1 MANVLDLRRRIR
13 SVKSTRQ
20 ITKAMKMIAAAKL
33 RRAQERAIAARPYA
47 NMLASVIGSVMRHI
61 DLYDPISGDV
71 RHPLLLAR
79 EEKQAMLIVVSGDK
93 GFAGGF
99 NANITK
105 AAFRF
110 ISDKGDEPIDIAA
123 IGRKGRDLF
132 RRRYGI
138 AEFVDKKDGANKEAV
153 GREDREPGERAPGEA
168 PEPEE
173 KRRGE
178 RKDRIEVAGDYPGML
193 DKPSFDQV
201 AILAREVV
209 HRYMEEELD
218 AVYLVYNEFKS
229 VMAQRVVV
237 ERILPV
243 IEPGERDIKQ
253 AEPMSPEE
261 REEMVLAAASAG
273 ISVREADSSEAEQ
286 EAKHFGTAEVD
297 YIYDQ
302 PPRELLDGLL
312 RQYVTSQIYHA
323 VVESTAAEQAARM
336 TAMDA
341 ATNNASEMIDSL
353 TLTMNRV
360 RQAAITKEIIEI
372 VSGAAALN

>member
-1 MANVLDLRRRIR
+1 
-13 SVKSTRQ
+13 
-20 ITKAMKMIAAAKL
+20 MKLIAAAKL
-33 RRAQERAIAARPYA
+33 RRAQERAISGRPYA
-47 NMLASVIGSVMRHI
+47 SMLASVIGSIMRHI
-61 DLYDPISGDV
+61 DLYDPITGDV

-79 EEKQAMLIVVSGDK
+79 EEKQALLIVVSGDK

-99 NANITK
+99 NGNITK

-110 ISDKGDEPIDIAA
+110 ISDKGEEPIDIAA

-138 AEFVDKKDGANKEAV
+138 ATFVEKQAGQDEANDEA
-153 GREDREPGERAPGEA
+153 EPGDRAPGEA
-168 PEPEE
+168 PPPPED

-178 RKDRIEVAGDYPGML
+178 RKNRIEVAGDYPGML

-201 AILAREVV
+201 ALMAREVV
-209 HRYMEEELD
+209 HRYIEEELD
-218 AVYLVYNEFKS
+218 AVYLVFNEFKS

-237 ERILPV
+237 ERILPI
-243 IEPGERDIKQ
+243 IEPGRRDIKQ
-253 AEPMSPEE
+253 VEEMSQEE
-261 REEMVLAAASAG
+261 REEMALAAAHAG

-286 EAKHFGTAEVD
+286 EAKKFGTAEVD

-323 VVESTAAEQAARM
+323 LIESSAAEQAARM

-341 ATNNASEMIDSL
+341 ATTNASEMIDSL

-372 VSGAAALN
+372 VSGAAAL

>member
-1 MANVLDLRRRIR
+1 MP
-13 SVKSTRQ
+13 
-20 ITKAMKMIAAAKL
+20 ITTEVRVRYAETDQMGIVY
-33 RRAQERAIAARPYA
+33 YA
-47 NMLASVIGSVMRHI
+47 NYLVWF
-61 DLYDPISGDV
+61 
-71 RHPLLLAR
+71 
-79 EEKQAMLIVVSGDK
+79 E
-93 GFAGGF
+93 
-99 NANITK
+99 
-105 AAFRF
+105 
-110 ISDKGDEPIDIAA
+110 
-123 IGRKGRDLF
+123 IGR
-132 RRRYGI
+132 
-138 AEFVDKKDGANKEAV
+138 V
-153 GREDREPGERAPGEA
+153 
-168 PEPEE
+168 
-173 KRRGE
+173 
-178 RKDRIEVAGDYPGML
+178 
-193 DKPSFDQV
+193 
-201 AILAREVV
+201 
-209 HRYMEEELD
+209 ELLRSLGLSYSQLETD
-218 AVYLVYNEFKS
+218 H
-229 VMAQRVVV
+229 Q
-237 ERILPV
+237 RILPV

-253 AEPMSPEE
+253 AESMSPEE
-261 REEMVLAAASAG
+261 REEMARAAASAG

>member
-33 RRAQERAIAARPYA
+33 RRAQERAISGRPYA
-47 NMLASVIGSVMRHI
+47 NMLASVIGSLMRHI
-61 DLYDPISGDV
+61 DTYDPKTGDV

-79 EEKQAMLIVVSGDK
+79 EEKQALLIVVSGDK

-99 NANITK
+99 NGNITK

-110 ISDKGDEPIDIAA
+110 ISEHGEEQIDIAP
-123 IGRKGRDLF
+123 IGKKARDMF
-132 RRRYGI
+132 RRRYPL
-138 AEFVDKKDGANKEAV
+138 ASFVDKQGADDGN
-153 GREDREPGERAPGEA
+153 DRAADTGDRDPGQPAPA
-168 PEPEE
+168 PED
-173 KRRGE
+173 KRRG
-178 RKDRIEVAGDYPGML
+178 DRQNQIEVAGEYPGML

-201 AILAREVV
+201 ALMAREVV

-218 AVYLVYNEFKS
+218 AVYLVFNEFKS

-237 ERILPV
+237 ERILPI
-243 IEPGERDIKQ
+243 IEPGQRDIKQ
-253 AEPMSPEE
+253 AEELSKEE
-261 REEMVLAAASAG
+261 LEEMAIAAAHSG
-273 ISVREADSSEAEQ
+273 VSVKEADSSEADQ
-286 EAKHFGTAEVD
+286 EAKKFGTAEVD

-312 RQYVTSQIYHA
+312 RQYVSSQIYHA
-323 VVESTAAEQAARM
+323 LIESSAAEQAARM

-341 ATNNASEMIDSL
+341 ATSNASEMIDSL

-372 VSGAAALN
+372 VSGAAAL

>member
-33 RRAQERAIAARPYA
+33 RRAQERAISGRPYA
-47 NMLASVIGSVMRHI
+47 NMLASVIGSLMRHI
-61 DLYDPISGDV
+61 DLYDPQTGDV

-79 EEKQAMLIVVSGDK
+79 EEKQALLIVVSGDK

-99 NANITK
+99 NGNITK

-110 ISDKGDEPIDIAA
+110 ISEHGEEQIDIAP
-123 IGRKGRDLF
+123 IGKKARDMF
-132 RRRYGI
+132 RRRYPL
-138 AEFVDKKDGANKEAV
+138 ASFVDKQGPDEGNDRAADT
-153 GREDREPGERAPGEA
+153 GDRDPGQPAPSPED
-168 PEPEE
+168 
-173 KRRGE
+173 KRRG
-178 RKDRIEVAGDYPGML
+178 DRQNQIEVAGEYPGML

-201 AILAREVV
+201 ALMAREVV

-229 VMAQRVVV
+229 VMAQRVVA
-237 ERILPV
+237 ERILPI
-243 IEPGERDIKQ
+243 IEPGQRDIKQ
-253 AEPMSPEE
+253 AEEMSQEE
-261 REEMVLAAASAG
+261 REEMAIAAAHSG
-273 ISVREADSSEAEQ
+273 ISVKEADSSEADQ
-286 EAKHFGTAEVD
+286 EAKKFGTAEVD

-312 RQYVTSQIYHA
+312 RQYVSSQIYHA
-323 VVESTAAEQAARM
+323 LIESSAAEQAARM

-341 ATNNASEMIDSL
+341 ATSNASEMIDSL

-372 VSGAAALN
+372 VSGAAAL

>member
-1 MANVLDLRRRIR
+1 
-13 SVKSTRQ
+13 
-20 ITKAMKMIAAAKL
+20 MKMIAAAKL
-33 RRAQERAIAARPYA
+33 RRAQERAMSGRPYA
-47 NMLASVIGSVMRHI
+47 SMLASVIGSLMRHI
-61 DLYDPISGDV
+61 DLYDPSTGDV

-79 EEKQAMLIVVSGDK
+79 EEKEALLIVVSGDK

-99 NANITK
+99 NGNVTK

-110 ISDKGDEPIDIAA
+110 ISEHSEEQIDIAA

-138 AEFVDKKDGANKEAV
+138 AEFVEKERSPGDANDPAA
-153 GREDREPGERAPGEA
+153 GTDDRDPGQAP
-168 PEPEE
+168 PPEE
-173 KRRGE
+173 KSRGE
-178 RKDRIEVAGDYPGML
+178 RKNQIEVAGDYPGML

-201 AILAREVV
+201 ALLAREVV
-209 HRYMEEELD
+209 HRYIEEELD

-243 IEPGERDIKQ
+243 IEPGQRDIKQ
-253 AEPMSPEE
+253 AEEMSHEE
-261 REEMVLAAASAG
+261 REEMARAAASSG
-273 ISVREADSSEAEQ
+273 ISVKEADSGEAEQ
-286 EAKHFGTAEVD
+286 EAKKFGTAEVD

-312 RQYVTSQIYHA
+312 RQYVASQIYHA
-323 VVESTAAEQAARM
+323 LIESSAAEQAARM

-341 ATNNASEMIDSL
+341 ATSNASEMIDSL

-372 VSGAAALN
+372 VSGAAQQ

>member
-1 MANVLDLRRRIR
+1 MASVLDLRRRIR

-33 RRAQERAIAARPYA
+33 RRAQERALAGRPYA
-47 NMLASVIGSVMRHI
+47 NMLASVIRSLMRHI
-61 DLYDPISGDV
+61 ELYDPETGDV

-79 EEKQAMLIVVSGDK
+79 EEKNAMLIVVSGDK

-99 NANITK
+99 NGNITK
-105 AAFRF
+105 AAFQF
-110 ISDKGDEPIDIAA
+110 IGEHGQENIDIAA

-132 RRRYGI
+132 RRRYTV
-138 AEFVDKKDGANKEAV
+138 AEFVDDNDGQ
-153 GREDREPGERAPGEA
+153 DGETAPDG
-168 PEPEE
+168 
-173 KRRGE
+173 KRRAE
-178 RKDRIEVAGDYPGML
+178 RKSQIEVVGDYPGML

-201 AILAREVV
+201 ALLAREVV

-218 AVYLVYNEFKS
+218 AVYLTFNEFKS

-237 ERILPV
+237 ERILPIV
-243 IEPGERDIKQ
+243 EVGQRDIRQ
-253 AEPMSPEE
+253 AEEMTHEE
-261 REEMVLAAASAG
+261 REEMARAAASSG
-273 ISVREADSSEAEQ
+273 VSVQEADTDEADA
-286 EAKHFGTAEVD
+286 EAKKFGTAQVD

-312 RQYVTSQIYHA
+312 RQYVASQIYHA
-323 VVESTAAEQAARM
+323 LIESSAAEQAARM

-341 ATNNASEMIDSL
+341 ATSNASEMIDSL

-372 VSGAAALN
+372 VSGAAAL

>member
-1 MANVLDLRRRIR
+1 MPSILDLRRRIR

-33 RRAQERAIAARPYA
+33 RRAQERAMSGRPYA
-47 NMLASVIGSVMRHI
+47 NMLASVIGSLMRHI
-61 DLYDPISGDV
+61 DLYDPETGDV

-79 EEKQAMLIVVSGDK
+79 EEKQSLVIVVSGDK

-99 NANITK
+99 NTNITK

-110 ISDKGDEPIDIAA
+110 ITEHSEEEIDIAA
-123 IGRKGRDLF
+123 IGKKGRDLF
-132 RRRYGI
+132 RRRYPI
-138 AEFVDKKDGANKEAV
+138 AEFVEKEA
-153 GREDREPGERAPGEA
+153 GPNDPALNTGDRDPGEA
-168 PEPEE
+168 PPAPED

-178 RKDRIEVAGDYPGML
+178 RKNKIEVVGDYPGLL

-201 AILAREVV
+201 ALISREVV

-218 AVYLVYNEFKS
+218 AVYVVYNEFKS
-229 VMAQRVVV
+229 VLTQRVVA
-237 ERILPV
+237 ERILPI
-243 IEPGERDIKQ
+243 IEPGQRDIRQ
-253 AEPMSPEE
+253 AQEMTQEE
-261 REEMVLAAASAG
+261 REEMVRAAATAG
-273 ISVREADSSEAEQ
+273 VSVREADSKEAED
-286 EAKHFGTAEVD
+286 EAKKFGTAEVD

-323 VVESTAAEQAARM
+323 LIESSAAEQAARM

-341 ATNNASEMIDSL
+341 ATSNASKMIDSL

-372 VSGAAALN
+372 VSGAAALS

>member
-33 RRAQERAIAARPYA
+33 RRAQERAISGRPYA
-47 NMLASVIGSVMRHI
+47 NMLASVIGSLMRHI
-61 DLYDPISGDV
+61 DTYDPKTGDV

-79 EEKQAMLIVVSGDK
+79 EEKQALLIVVSGDK

-99 NANITK
+99 NGNITK

-110 ISDKGDEPIDIAA
+110 ISEHGEEQIDIAP
-123 IGRKGRDLF
+123 IGKKARDMF
-132 RRRYGI
+132 RRRYPL
-138 AEFVDKKDGANKEAV
+138 ASFVDKQGADDGN
-153 GREDREPGERAPGEA
+153 DRAADTGDRDPGQPTPA
-168 PEPEE
+168 PED
-173 KRRGE
+173 KRRG
-178 RKDRIEVAGDYPGML
+178 DRQNQIEVAGEYPGML

-201 AILAREVV
+201 ALMAREVV

-237 ERILPV
+237 ERILPM
-243 IEPGERDIKQ
+243 IEPGQRDIKQ
-253 AEPMSPEE
+253 AQEMSQEE
-261 REEMVLAAASAG
+261 REEMARAAAHSG
-273 ISVREADSSEAEQ
+273 VSVKEADSSEADQ
-286 EAKHFGTAEVD
+286 EAKQFGTAEVD

-312 RQYVTSQIYHA
+312 RQYVSSQIYHA
-323 VVESTAAEQAARM
+323 LIESSAAEQAARM

-341 ATNNASEMIDSL
+341 ATSNASEMIDSL

-372 VSGAAALN
+372 VSGAAAL

>member
-33 RRAQERAIAARPYA
+33 RRAQERAMSGRPYA
-47 NMLASVIGSVMRHI
+47 NMLASVIGSLMRHI
-61 DLYDPISGDV
+61 DMYDPVTGDV

-79 EEKQAMLIVVSGDK
+79 EEKEALLIVVSGDK

-99 NANITK
+99 NTNITK

-110 ISDKGDEPIDIAA
+110 ISEHGEEQIDIAP
-123 IGRKGRDLF
+123 IGRKARDLF
-132 RRRYGI
+132 RRRYGM
-138 AEFVDKKDGANKEAV
+138 AEFVEKQDGQGEANDPAADT
-153 GREDREPGERAPGEA
+153 GDRDSGEA
-168 PEPEE
+168 PPAPEE

-178 RKDRIEVAGDYPGML
+178 RKNQIEVAGDYPGML

-201 AILAREVV
+201 ALMAREVV

-229 VMAQRVVV
+229 VMTQRVVV
-237 ERILPV
+237 ERILPIV
-243 IEPGERDIKQ
+243 EVGQRDIKQ
-253 AEPMSPEE
+253 AEEMTDEQ
-261 REEMVLAAASAG
+261 REEMARAAASSG
-273 ISVREADSSEAEQ
+273 VSVEEADSKEADE
-286 EAKHFGTAEVD
+286 EAKKFGTAQVD

-312 RQYVTSQIYHA
+312 RQYVASQIYHSLI
-323 VVESTAAEQAARM
+323 ESSAAEQAARM
-336 TAMDA
+336 TAMDS
-341 ATNNASEMIDSL
+341 ATSNASEMIDSL

-360 RQAAITKEIIEI
+360 RQAAITREIIEI
-372 VSGAAALN
+372 VSGAAAL

>member
-33 RRAQERAIAARPYA
+33 RRAQERAVSARPYA
-47 NMLASVIGSVMRHI
+47 NMLASVIGSLMRHV
-61 DLYDPISGDV
+61 DLYDPSTGDL

-79 EEKQAMLIVVSGDK
+79 EEKQALLIVVSGDK
-93 GFAGGF
+93 GFAGAF
-99 NANITK
+99 NGNITK

-110 ISDKGDEPIDIAA
+110 LSDKGDEEIDIAA

-132 RRRYGI
+132 RRRYGV
-138 AEFVDKKDGANKEAV
+138 ATFVDKQSDGAPME
-153 GREDREPGERAPGEA
+153 EPGEREPGQSLPA
-168 PEPEE
+168 PED

-178 RKDRIEVAGDYPGML
+178 RKNRIEVAGDYPGML

-201 AILAREVV
+201 AVLAREVV

-218 AVYLVYNEFKS
+218 AVYIVYNEFKS
-229 VMAQRVVV
+229 VIAQQVVV
-237 ERILPV
+237 ERLLPV
-243 IEPGERDIKQ
+243 VEVGKHDIKQ
-253 AEPMSPEE
+253 AEGMTREE
-261 REEMVLAAASAG
+261 RDEMARAAASAG
-273 ISVREADSSEAEQ
+273 VSLRVADSTEAEQ
-286 EAKHFGTAEVD
+286 EAKKFGTAEVD

-302 PPRELLDGLL
+302 PPRELLNGLL

-323 VVESTAAEQAARM
+323 LIESSAAEQAARM

-341 ATNNASEMIDSL
+341 ATSNASDMIDSL
-353 TLTMNRV
+353 TLTLNRV

-372 VSGAAALN
+372 VSGAAAL

>member
-33 RRAQERAIAARPYA
+33 RRAQERAISGRPYA
-47 NMLASVIGSVMRHI
+47 NMLASVIGSLMRHI
-61 DLYDPISGDV
+61 DLYDPQTGDV

-79 EEKQAMLIVVSGDK
+79 EEKQALLIVVSGDK

-99 NANITK
+99 NGNITK

-110 ISDKGDEPIDIAA
+110 IGEHGEEQIDIAP
-123 IGRKGRDLF
+123 IGKKARDMF
-132 RRRYGI
+132 RRRYPL
-138 AEFVDKKDGANKEAV
+138 ASFVDKRGQGEGNDRAAETGDRDPGQPAPSP
-153 GREDREPGERAPGEA
+153 ED
-168 PEPEE
+168 
-173 KRRGE
+173 KRRG
-178 RKDRIEVAGDYPGML
+178 DRQNPIEVAGDYPGML

-201 AILAREVV
+201 ALMAREVV

-218 AVYLVYNEFKS
+218 AVYLVFNEFKS

-237 ERILPV
+237 ERILPI
-243 IEPGERDIKQ
+243 IEPGQRDIKQ
-253 AEPMSPEE
+253 AEEMSQEE
-261 REEMVLAAASAG
+261 REEMAIAAAHSG
-273 ISVREADSSEAEQ
+273 ISVKEADSSEADQ
-286 EAKHFGTAEVD
+286 EAKKFGTAEVD

-312 RQYVTSQIYHA
+312 RQYVSSQIYHA
-323 VVESTAAEQAARM
+323 LIESSAAEQAARM

-341 ATNNASEMIDSL
+341 ATSNASEMIDSL

-372 VSGAAALN
+372 VSGAAAL

>member
-1 MANVLDLRRRIR
+1 MASVLDLRRRIR

-33 RRAQERAIAARPYA
+33 RRAQERALAGRPYA
-47 NMLASVIGSVMRHI
+47 NMLASVIRSLMRHI
-61 DLYDPISGDV
+61 ELYDPETGDV

-79 EEKQAMLIVVSGDK
+79 EEKNAMLIVVSGDK

-99 NANITK
+99 NGNITK
-105 AAFRF
+105 AAFQF
-110 ISDKGDEPIDIAA
+110 IGEHGQENIDIAA

-132 RRRYGI
+132 RRRYTV
-138 AEFVDKKDGANKEAV
+138 AEFVDDNDGQ
-153 GREDREPGERAPGEA
+153 DGETAPDG
-168 PEPEE
+168 
-173 KRRGE
+173 KRRAE
-178 RKDRIEVAGDYPGML
+178 RKSQIEVVGDYPGML

-201 AILAREVV
+201 ALLAREVV
-209 HRYMEEELD
+209 RRYMDEELD
-218 AVYLVYNEFKS
+218 AVYLTFNEFKS

-237 ERILPV
+237 ERILPIV
-243 IEPGERDIKQ
+243 EVGQRDIKQ
-253 AEPMSPEE
+253 AEEMTHEE
-261 REEMVLAAASAG
+261 REEMARAAASSG
-273 ISVREADSSEAEQ
+273 VSVQEADTEEADA
-286 EAKHFGTAEVD
+286 EAKKFGTAQVD

-312 RQYVTSQIYHA
+312 RQYVASQIYHA
-323 VVESTAAEQAARM
+323 LIESSAAEQAARM

-341 ATNNASEMIDSL
+341 ATSNASEMIDSL

-372 VSGAAALN
+372 VSGAAAL

>member
-33 RRAQERAIAARPYA
+33 RRAQERAISGRPYA
-47 NMLASVIGSVMRHI
+47 NMLASVIGSLMRHI
-61 DLYDPISGDV
+61 DLYDPQTGDV

-79 EEKQAMLIVVSGDK
+79 EEKQALLIVVSGDK

-99 NANITK
+99 NGNITK

-110 ISDKGDEPIDIAA
+110 IGEHGEEQIDIAP
-123 IGRKGRDLF
+123 IGKKARDMF
-132 RRRYGI
+132 RRRYPL
-138 AEFVDKKDGANKEAV
+138 ASFVEKQDQGGGNDPAANTD
-153 GREDREPGERAPGEA
+153 DRDPGGPPPP
-168 PEPEE
+168 PENQ
-173 KRRGE
+173 RRGE
-178 RKDRIEVAGDYPGML
+178 RQNQIEVAGDYPGML

-201 AILAREVV
+201 ALMAREVV

-237 ERILPV
+237 ERILPI
-243 IEPGERDIKQ
+243 IEPGQRDIKQ
-253 AEPMSPEE
+253 AEELSKEE
-261 REEMVLAAASAG
+261 LEEMAIAAAHSG
-273 ISVREADSSEAEQ
+273 ISVKEADSSEADQ
-286 EAKHFGTAEVD
+286 EAKKFGTAEVD

-312 RQYVTSQIYHA
+312 RQYVSSQIYHA
-323 VVESTAAEQAARM
+323 LIESSAAEQAARM

-341 ATNNASEMIDSL
+341 ATSNASEMIDSL

-372 VSGAAALN
+372 VSGAAAL

>member
-1 MANVLDLRRRIR
+1 MASILDLKRRIR

-33 RRAQERAIAARPYA
+33 RRAQERAISGRPYA
-47 NMLASVIGSVMRHI
+47 NMLASVIGSLMRHI
-61 DLYDPISGDV
+61 DLYDPQTGDV

-79 EEKQAMLIVVSGDK
+79 EEKEALLIVVSGDK

-99 NANITK
+99 NGNITK

-110 ISDKGDEPIDIAA
+110 ISEHSEEQIDIAP

-132 RRRYGI
+132 RRRYGV
-138 AEFVDKKDGANKEAV
+138 ATFVEKQASPDKANDPAADTDDRDPGAPPPPP
-153 GREDREPGERAPGEA
+153 ED
-168 PEPEE
+168 
-173 KRRGE
+173 KSRGE
-178 RKDRIEVAGDYPGML
+178 RKNQIEVAGDYPGML

-201 AILAREVV
+201 ALMAREVV
-209 HRYMEEELD
+209 HRYIEEELD

-229 VMAQRVVV
+229 VLSQRVVV
-237 ERILPV
+237 ERILPI
-243 IEPGERDIKQ
+243 IEPGQRDIKQ
-253 AEPMSPEE
+253 AEEMSQEE
-261 REEMVLAAASAG
+261 REEMALAAAHAG
-273 ISVREADSSEAEQ
+273 ISVREADSSEAEK
-286 EAKHFGTAEVD
+286 EAKKFGTAEVD

-312 RQYVTSQIYHA
+312 RQYVASQIYHA
-323 VVESTAAEQAARM
+323 LIESSAAEQAARM

-341 ATNNASEMIDSL
+341 ATSNASKMIDSL

-372 VSGAAALN
+372 VSGAAALS

>member
-33 RRAQERAIAARPYA
+33 RRAQERAISSRPYA
-47 NMLASVIGSVMRHI
+47 SMLASVIGSLMRHI
-61 DLYDPISGDV
+61 DLYDPLTGDV

-79 EEKQAMLIVVSGDK
+79 EEKQALLIVVSGDK

-99 NANITK
+99 NGNITK

-110 ISDKGDEPIDIAA
+110 MSDKGEEQIDIAP

-132 RRRYGI
+132 RRRYGM
-138 AEFVDKKDGANKEAV
+138 AAFVDEAAKP
-153 GREDREPGERAPGEA
+153 DEPGDRAPGEA
-168 PEPEE
+168 PPAPEE

-178 RKDRIEVAGDYPGML
+178 RKNRIEVAGDYPGML

-201 AILAREVV
+201 ALLGREVV

-218 AVYLVYNEFKS
+218 AVYLVFNEFKS
-229 VMAQRVVV
+229 VMTQRVVV

-243 IEPGERDIKQ
+243 VEVGQRDIKQ
-253 AEPMSPEE
+253 AEAMSHEE
-261 REEMVLAAASAG
+261 REEMARAAASSG
-273 ISVREADSSEAEQ
+273 ISVKEADTSEAEE
-286 EAKHFGTAEVD
+286 EAKKFGTAEVD

-323 VVESTAAEQAARM
+323 LVESSAAEQAARM

-341 ATNNASEMIDSL
+341 ATSNASEMIDSL

-360 RQAAITKEIIEI
+360 RQAAITREIIEI
-372 VSGAAALN
+372 VSGAAAL

>member
-33 RRAQERAIAARPYA
+33 RRAQERAISGRPYA
-47 NMLASVIGSVMRHI
+47 TMLASVIGSVMRHI
-61 DLYDPISGDV
+61 DLYDPLTGDV

-79 EEKQAMLIVVSGDK
+79 EEKRALLIVVSGDK

-99 NANITK
+99 NGNITK

-110 ISDKGDEPIDIAA
+110 LSERGNEEIDIAA

-138 AEFVDKKDGANKEAV
+138 AEFVEEDGQ
-153 GREDREPGERAPGEA
+153 
-168 PEPEE
+168 E

-178 RKDRIEVAGDYPGML
+178 RKGPVEVAGDYPGML

-201 AILAREVV
+201 ALMSREIVQ
-209 HRYMEEELD
+209 RYMDEELD
-218 AVYLVYNEFKS
+218 AVYLTYNEFKS

-237 ERILPV
+237 ERILPIV
-243 IEPGERDIKQ
+243 EVGQHDIQ
-253 AEPMSPEE
+253 QSQGMSQEE
-261 REEMVLAAASAG
+261 REEMVRAAASSG
-273 ISVREADSSEAEQ
+273 VSVRAVDDTEAEE
-286 EAKHFGTAEVD
+286 EAKNFGTAEVD

-323 VVESTAAEQAARM
+323 LIESSAAEQAARM

-341 ATNNASEMIDSL
+341 ATSNASKMIDSL

-372 VSGAAALN
+372 VSGATAL

>member
-1 MANVLDLRRRIR
+1 MANVLDLKRRIR

-33 RRAQERAIAARPYA
+33 RRAQERAISGRPYA
-47 NMLASVIGSVMRHI
+47 SMLASVIGSLLRHI
-61 DLYDPISGDV
+61 ELYDPQTGDV

-79 EEKQAMLIVVSGDK
+79 EEKEALLIVVSGDK

-99 NANITK
+99 NGNITK

-110 ISDKGDEPIDIAA
+110 ISEHGEEQIDIAP

-132 RRRYGI
+132 RRRYGM
-138 AEFVDKKDGANKEAV
+138 ATFVEKQGGQDKPNDPAADTDDRDPGAPPPA
-153 GREDREPGERAPGEA
+153 
-168 PEPEE
+168 PEE
-173 KRRGE
+173 KSRGE
-178 RKDRIEVAGDYPGML
+178 RKNQIEVAGEYPGML

-201 AILAREVV
+201 ALMAREVV
-209 HRYMEEELD
+209 HRYIEEELD
-218 AVYLVYNEFKS
+218 AVYLVFNEFKS

-237 ERILPV
+237 ERILPI
-243 IEPGERDIKQ
+243 IEPGQRDIKQ
-253 AEPMSPEE
+253 VEEMSLEE
-261 REEMVLAAASAG
+261 REEMALAAAHSG
-273 ISVREADSSEAEQ
+273 VSVREADSSEAER
-286 EAKHFGTAEVD
+286 EAKKFGTAEVD

-312 RQYVTSQIYHA
+312 RQYVASQIYHA
-323 VVESTAAEQAARM
+323 LIESSAAEQAARM

-341 ATNNASEMIDSL
+341 ATSNASEMIDSL

-372 VSGAAALN
+372 VSGAAAL

>member
-33 RRAQERAIAARPYA
+33 RRAQERAISGRPYA
-47 NMLASVIGSVMRHI
+47 NMLASVIGSLMRHTE
-61 DLYDPISGDV
+61 LYDPQTGDV
-71 RHPLLLAR
+71 RHPLLLTR
-79 EEKQAMLIVVSGDK
+79 EEKQALLIVVSGDK

-99 NANITK
+99 NGNIAK
-105 AAFRF
+105 AAFRY
-110 ISDKGDEPIDIAA
+110 ISEHGDQQIDIAA
-123 IGRKGRDLF
+123 IGRKARELF

-138 AEFVDKKDGANKEAV
+138 ATFVEKQGGQNNASDPAADTGDRDPGA
-153 GREDREPGERAPGEA
+153 PP
-168 PEPEE
+168 PPPEE
-173 KRRGE
+173 KSRGE
-178 RKDRIEVAGDYPGML
+178 RKNQIEVAGDYPGML

-201 AILAREVV
+201 ALLAREVV
-209 HRYMEEELD
+209 HRYIEEELD
-218 AVYLVYNEFKS
+218 AVYLVFNEFKS
-229 VMAQRVVV
+229 VLSQRVVV
-237 ERILPV
+237 ERILPI

-253 AEPMSPEE
+253 AEELSHEE
-261 REEMVLAAASAG
+261 REEMALAAAHSG
-273 ISVREADSSEAEQ
+273 VSVKEADSSEADQ
-286 EAKHFGTAEVD
+286 EAKKFGTAEVD

-312 RQYVTSQIYHA
+312 RQYVASQIYHA
-323 VVESTAAEQAARM
+323 LIESSAAEQAARM

-341 ATNNASEMIDSL
+341 ATSNASEMIDSL

-372 VSGAAALN
+372 VSGAAAL

>member
-33 RRAQERAIAARPYA
+33 RRAQERAISARPYA
-47 NMLASVIGSVMRHI
+47 NMLASVIGSLMRHI
-61 DLYDPISGDV
+61 DLYDPETGDV
-71 RHPLLLAR
+71 RHPLLLGR

-138 AEFVDKKDGANKEAV
+138 AEFVDKKDGATQEAAE
-153 GREDREPGERAPGEA
+153 REDREPGERASGEA
-168 PEPEE
+168 PPPEE

-178 RKDRIEVAGDYPGML
+178 RKERIEVAGDYPGML

-253 AEPMSPEE
+253 AEAMSPEE
-261 REEMVLAAASAG
+261 REEMARAAASAG

-286 EAKHFGTAEVD
+286 EAKNFGTSEVD

-302 PPRELLDGLL
+302 PPQELLDGLL

-341 ATNNASEMIDSL
+341 ATSNASEMIDSL

>member
-33 RRAQERAIAARPYA
+33 RRAQERAISGRPYA
-47 NMLASVIGSVMRHI
+47 SMLASVIGSLMRHI
-61 DLYDPISGDV
+61 DMYDPQTGDV

-79 EEKQAMLIVVSGDK
+79 EEKEALLIVVSGDK

-99 NANITK
+99 NGNIAK
-105 AAFRF
+105 AAFRY
-110 ISDKGDEPIDIAA
+110 ISEHSEQQIDIAA
-123 IGRKGRDLF
+123 IGRKARELF

-138 AEFVDKKDGANKEAV
+138 ATFVEKQGSQDKANDPAADTGGRDPGA
-153 GREDREPGERAPGEA
+153 PP
-168 PEPEE
+168 PPEE
-173 KRRGE
+173 KSRGE
-178 RKDRIEVAGDYPGML
+178 RKNQIEVAGDYPGML

-201 AILAREVV
+201 ALLAREVV
-209 HRYMEEELD
+209 HRYIEEELD
-218 AVYLVYNEFKS
+218 AVYLVFNEFKS

-237 ERILPV
+237 ERILPIV
-243 IEPGERDIKQ
+243 EPPGQRDIKQ
-253 AEPMSPEE
+253 TEE
-261 REEMVLAAASAG
+261 LSHEELEEMALAAAHSG
-273 ISVREADSSEAEQ
+273 VSIKEADSSEAEQ
-286 EAKHFGTAEVD
+286 EAKKFGTAEVD

-312 RQYVTSQIYHA
+312 RQYVASQIYHA
-323 VVESTAAEQAARM
+323 LIESSAAEQAARM

-341 ATNNASEMIDSL
+341 ATSNASEMIDSL

-372 VSGAAALN
+372 VSGAAAL

>member
-33 RRAQERAIAARPYA
+33 RRAQERAISGRPYA
-47 NMLASVIGSVMRHI
+47 NMLASVIGSLMRHI
-61 DLYDPISGDV
+61 DMYDPQTGDV

-79 EEKQAMLIVVSGDK
+79 EEKQTLLIVVSGDK

-99 NANITK
+99 NGNIMK

-110 ISDKGDEPIDIAA
+110 ISENGEEQIDIAP
-123 IGRKGRDLF
+123 IGKKARDMF
-132 RRRYGI
+132 RRRYPL
-138 AEFVDKKDGANKEAV
+138 ASFVDKQASDDGNDRAADT
-153 GREDREPGERAPGEA
+153 GDRDPGQPAPSPED
-168 PEPEE
+168 

-178 RKDRIEVAGDYPGML
+178 RQNQIEVAGDYPGML

-201 AILAREVV
+201 ALMAREVV

-237 ERILPV
+237 ERILPI
-243 IEPGERDIKQ
+243 IEPGQRDIKQ
-253 AEPMSPEE
+253 AQEMSQEE
-261 REEMVLAAASAG
+261 REEMARAAAHSG
-273 ISVREADSSEAEQ
+273 VSVKEADSSEADQ
-286 EAKHFGTAEVD
+286 EAKNFGTAEVD

-312 RQYVTSQIYHA
+312 RQYVASQIYHA
-323 VVESTAAEQAARM
+323 LTESSAAEQAARM

-341 ATNNASEMIDSL
+341 ATSNASEMIDSL

-372 VSGAAALN
+372 VSGAAAL

>member
-33 RRAQERAIAARPYA
+33 RRAQERAISGRPYA
-47 NMLASVIGSVMRHI
+47 SMLASVIGSLMRHI
-61 DLYDPISGDV
+61 ELYDPQTGDV

-79 EEKQAMLIVVSGDK
+79 EEKQALLIVVSGDK

-99 NANITK
+99 NGNITK
-105 AAFRF
+105 AAFRY
-110 ISDKGDEPIDIAA
+110 ISEHGEQDIDIAA
-123 IGRKGRDLF
+123 IGRKARELF

-138 AEFVDKKDGANKEAV
+138 ATFVEKQGGQDKANDPAE
-153 GREDREPGERAPGEA
+153 GTDDRDPGGP
-168 PEPEE
+168 PPPEE
-173 KRRGE
+173 KSRGE
-178 RKDRIEVAGDYPGML
+178 RKHQIEVAGDYPGML
-193 DKPSFDQV
+193 DKPSFEQV
-201 AILAREVV
+201 ALLAREVV
-209 HRYMEEELD
+209 HRYIEEELD

-237 ERILPV
+237 ERILPI
-243 IEPGERDIKQ
+243 IEPGQRDIKQ
-253 AEPMSPEE
+253 AEELSHEE
-261 REEMVLAAASAG
+261 LEEMALAAAHSG
-273 ISVREADSSEAEQ
+273 VSVKEADSSEAEE
-286 EAKHFGTAEVD
+286 EAKKFGTAEVD

-312 RQYVTSQIYHA
+312 RQYVASQIYHA
-323 VVESTAAEQAARM
+323 LIESSAAEQAARM

-341 ATNNASEMIDSL
+341 ATSNASEMIDSL

-372 VSGAAALN
+372 VSGAAAL

>member
-33 RRAQERAIAARPYA
+33 RRAQERAVSARPYA
-47 NMLASVIGSVMRHI
+47 NMLASVIGSLMRHV
-61 DLYDPISGDV
+61 DLYDGATGDL

-79 EEKQAMLIVVSGDK
+79 EEKQALLIVVSGDK
-93 GFAGGF
+93 GFAGAF
-99 NANITK
+99 NGNITK
-105 AAFRF
+105 AALRF
-110 ISDKGDEPIDIAA
+110 LSDKGEEDIDIAA
-123 IGRKGRDLF
+123 IGKKGRDLF
-132 RRRYGI
+132 RRRYPVATFIDKQSDGTL
-138 AEFVDKKDGANKEAV
+138 AEV
-153 GREDREPGERAPGEA
+153 EPGDRDSGQAPPA
-168 PEPEE
+168 PED

-178 RKDRIEVAGDYPGML
+178 RQNKIEVAGDYPGML

-218 AVYLVYNEFKS
+218 AVYIVYNEFKS
-229 VMAQRVVV
+229 VIAQQVVV
-237 ERILPV
+237 ERLLPV
-243 IEPGERDIKQ
+243 VEVGKRDIKQ
-253 AEPMSPEE
+253 SEGMSLEE
-261 REEMVLAAASAG
+261 REEMASAAASAG
-273 ISVREADSSEAEQ
+273 ISIRVADSTEAEQ
-286 EAKHFGTAEVD
+286 EAKNFGTAEVD

-323 VVESTAAEQAARM
+323 LIESSAAEQAARM

-341 ATNNASEMIDSL
+341 ASSNASEMIDSL

-372 VSGAAALN
+372 VSGAAAL

>member
-33 RRAQERAIAARPYA
+33 RRAQERAISGRPYA
-47 NMLASVIGSVMRHI
+47 NMLASVIGSLMRHI
-61 DLYDPISGDV
+61 DLYDPQTGDV

-79 EEKQAMLIVVSGDK
+79 EEKQALLIVVSGDK

-99 NANITK
+99 NGNITK

-110 ISDKGDEPIDIAA
+110 ISEHGEEQIDIAP
-123 IGRKGRDLF
+123 IGKKARDMF
-132 RRRYGI
+132 RRRYPL
-138 AEFVDKKDGANKEAV
+138 ASFVDKKDQGEGNDPAADTDDRDPGGAPPALENKI
-153 GREDREPGERAPGEA
+153 
-168 PEPEE
+168 
-173 KRRGE
+173 RGE
-178 RKDRIEVAGDYPGML
+178 RQNQIEVAGDYPGML

-201 AILAREVV
+201 ALMAREVV

-229 VMAQRVVV
+229 VLAQRVVA
-237 ERILPV
+237 ERILPI
-243 IEPGERDIKQ
+243 IEPGQRDIKQ
-253 AEPMSPEE
+253 AEEMSQEE
-261 REEMVLAAASAG
+261 REEVAIAAAHSG
-273 ISVREADSSEAEQ
+273 ISVKEADSSEADQ
-286 EAKHFGTAEVD
+286 EAKKFGTAEVD

-312 RQYVTSQIYHA
+312 RQYVSSQIYHA
-323 VVESTAAEQAARM
+323 LIESSAAEQAARM

-341 ATNNASEMIDSL
+341 ATSNASEMIDSL

-372 VSGAAALN
+372 VSGAAAL